1 MKNNKPIIKALIFDF
16 DGLILDTETPGYNSW
31 KYIFKNLGYD
41 LKFEDWAPKIG
52 NPLHDTENKI
62 LLILKKTPIEIEQIK
77 IQRNNIYKNLLKKQS
92 LRPGILKLLK
102 NAENLKLKIGIASSS
117 DKNWITK
124 HLINYNILDKFLIII
139 SKDDVS
145 QIKPAPEIYLKALK
159 ALKVTNPNEALAF
172 EDSPIGILAAKSAG
186 IKCLAFPNNLTKNLD
201 LQAADR
207 IQENLESIS
216 LNTLLLDLG
225 FSVK

>member
-1 MKNNKPIIKALIFDF
+1 MKHNKRIIKALIFDF

-31 KYIFKNLGYD
+31 KDIFKNLGYN
-41 LKFEDWAPKIG
+41 LKFQDWAPKIG

-62 LLILKKTPIEIEQIK
+62 LFKLKKTPTEIEQIK
-77 IQRNNIYKNLLKKQS
+77 VKRNTLYKNLLEKQA

-102 NAENLKLKIGIASSS
+102 NAKNLKLKIGIASSS

-124 HLINYNILDKFLIII
+124 HLIKYNILDQFLIII

-159 ALKVTNPNEALAF
+159 ALKIDNPKEALAI

-186 IKCLAFPNNLTKNLD
+186 ITCLAYPNNLTKNLD
-201 LQAADR
+201 LKAADM
-207 IQENLESIS
+207 ILENLESIK
-216 LNTLLLDLG
+216 LRTLLSDLG
-225 FSVK
+225 FSAN

>member
-1 MKNNKPIIKALIFDF
+1 MKHNKRIIKALIFDF

-31 KYIFKNLGYD
+31 KDIFKNLGYN
-41 LKFEDWAPKIG
+41 LKFQDWAPKIG
-52 NPLHDTENKI
+52 NPLHDTEEKI
-62 LLILKKTPIEIEQIK
+62 LLKLQKTPTEIEQIK
-77 IQRNNIYKNLLKKQS
+77 IERNNIYKNLLEKES

-102 NAENLKLKIGIASSS
+102 NAKNLKLKIGIASSS

-124 HLINYNILDKFLIII
+124 HLIKYNILDQFLIII

-159 ALKVTNPNEALAF
+159 ALKIDNPKEALAI

-201 LQAADR
+201 LQAADM
-207 IQENLESIS
+207 ILENLESIK
-216 LNTLLLDLG
+216 LKTLLSDLG
-225 FSVK
+225 FSVN

>member
-1 MKNNKPIIKALIFDF
+1 MKHNKRIIKALIFDF

-31 KYIFKNLGYD
+31 KDIFKNLGYN
-41 LKFEDWAPKIG
+41 LKFQDWAPKIG

-62 LLILKKTPIEIEQIK
+62 LLKLKKTPTEIEQIK
-77 IQRNNIYKNLLKKQS
+77 VKRNTLYKNLLEKQA

-102 NAENLKLKIGIASSS
+102 NAKNLKLKIGIASSS

-124 HLINYNILDKFLIII
+124 HLIKYNILDQFLIII

-145 QIKPAPEIYLKALK
+145 QIKYAAEIYLKALK
-159 ALKVTNPNEALAF
+159 ALKIDNPKEALAI

-186 IKCLAFPNNLTKNLD
+186 ITCLAYPNNLTKNLD
-201 LQAADR
+201 LKAADM
-207 IQENLESIS
+207 ILENLESIK
-216 LNTLLLDLG
+216 LRTLLSDLG
-225 FSVK
+225 FSAN